1 MSLTE
6 GSAIMRS
13 LGSSIFVRSALAA
26 FAALLA
32 VGIALHGDTAKG
44 RAQPVPLVNALGEEE
59 LAKFTAV
66 DMADA
71 LDRVAGPQPGSP
83 VEPN

>member
-1 MSLTE
+1 
-6 GSAIMRS
+6 MRS
-13 LGSSIFVRSALAA
+13 LGSSIGARSVLAA
-26 FAALLA
+26 FAALLV

-44 RAQPVPLVNALGEEE
+44 RAQSDPLVNALGEED

-71 LDRVAGPQPGSP
+71 LDRVAGSP
-83 VEPN
+83 REAN